1 MSNGRHPREPEI
13 ASPDQKEVADPGQR
27 YDGLHVL
34 QTLMEVQKDITTIAT
49 KTDRLIIDVDKLD
62 QKVDR
67 VIGTLTL
74 AKGFGIAALILIP
87 ICATVVWWLVGTKIE
102 QMRDDMLAVRPPIS
116 QPAQSQPTR

>member
-13 ASPDQKEVADPGQR
+13 PSPDQQDVPDPRHR
-27 YDGLHVL
+27 YDVLQVL
-34 QTLMEVQKDITTIAT
+34 QTMMELQKDITMIGT

-87 ICATVVWWLVGTKIE
+87 ICATVVWWLVGAKIE
-102 QMRDDMLAVRPPIS
+102 QVLAVRPSIS
-116 QPAQSQPTR
+116 QSQSTH